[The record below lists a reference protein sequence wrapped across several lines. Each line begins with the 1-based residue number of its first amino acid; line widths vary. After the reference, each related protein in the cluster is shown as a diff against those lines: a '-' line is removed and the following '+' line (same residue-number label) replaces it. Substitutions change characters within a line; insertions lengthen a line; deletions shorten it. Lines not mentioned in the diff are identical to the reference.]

1 MDKIVKKTL
10 NEKLKLQFIVA
21 LIGVLVLVVGMFLP
35 YITAVGD
42 MGEYIEKHPDRIEIK
57 DLELTASD
65 LKDIPVIS
73 VSQIITGIYGEDDGA
88 LANVIVFTFCGFVAL
103 TALFVIIKKPI
114 AVMIFDLLAYGV
126 FAFLSAYMKE
136 DFIDPD
142 KYAWGIGYTV
152 IQIAIAL
159 VFVAAIWMLVKK
171 IIAKREL
178 KALPVAEPVVPAT
191 EMSAEQPW

>member
-1 MDKIVKKTL
+1 MDKIAKKTL
-10 NEKLKLQFIVA
+10 NEKLKLPFIVA
-21 LIGVLVLVVGMFLP
+21 LIGVLILVVGMFLP
-35 YITAVGD
+35 YITAVGE
-42 MGEYIEKHPDRIEIK
+42 MGEYIEKYPDRIEIK
-57 DLELTASD
+57 ELELTAND

-88 LANVIVFTFCGFVAL
+88 IANVIVMVFCGFSAL
-103 TALFVIIKKPI
+103 TALFVILKKPI
-114 AVMIFDLLAYGV
+114 AVMIFELLSCGV
-126 FAFLSAYMKE
+126 FAFLSEYMKE

-152 IQIAIAL
+152 IQAALAI

-178 KALPVAEPVVPAT
+178 KALPVAEPVAPVAETPA
-191 EMSAEQPW
+191 E

>member
-1 MDKIVKKTL
+1 MDKITKKTL
-10 NEKLKLQFIVA
+10 NEKLKFPFIVA
-21 LIGVLVLVVGMFLP
+21 LVGVLILVVGMFLP
-35 YITAVGD
+35 YITAVGE
-42 MGEYIEKHPDRIEIK
+42 MGEYIEKYPDRIEIK

-114 AVMIFDLLAYGV
+114 AVMISELLAYGV

-142 KYAWGIGYTV
+142 KYAWGIGYTI
-152 IQIAIAL
+152 IQGAIVV
-159 VFVAAIWMLVKK
+159 VFAAAIWMLVKK
-171 IIAKREL
+171 IVTKREL
-178 KALPVAEPVVPAT
+178 KALPVAEPVEPV
-191 EMSAEQPW
+191 AETLVE

>member
-171 IIAKREL
+171 ILAKREL
-178 KALPVAEPVVPAT
+178 KVLPVPEPVVPV
-191 EMSAEQPW
+191 AETPAE

>member
-1 MDKIVKKTL
+1 MDKIAKKTL
-10 NEKLKLQFIVA
+10 NEKLKLPFIVA
-21 LIGVLVLVVGMFLP
+21 LAGVLILVIGMFLP
-35 YITAVGD
+35 YITAVGE
-42 MGEYIEKHPDRIEIK
+42 MGEYIEKYPDRIEIK

-88 LANVIVFTFCGFVAL
+88 IANVIVMVFGGFLSL
-103 TALFVIIKKPI
+103 TALFVILKKPI
-114 AVMIFDLLAYGV
+114 AVMIFDLLSYGV

-142 KYAWGIGYTV
+142 KYAWGMGYTI
-152 IQIAIAL
+152 IQVAIAVIL
-159 VFVAAIWMLVKK
+159 VAAIWMLVKK

-178 KALPVAEPVVPAT
+178 KAMPITEPVAPVAETPA
-191 EMSAEQPW
+191 E

>member
-1 MDKIVKKTL
+1 MDKIAKKTL
-10 NEKLKLQFIVA
+10 NEKLKFPFVVA
-21 LIGVLVLVVGMFLP
+21 LIGVLILVVGMFLP
-35 YITAVGD
+35 YITAVGE
-42 MGEYIEKHPDRIEIK
+42 MGEYIEKYPDRIEIE

-73 VSQIITGIYGEDDGA
+73 VSQIISGIYGEDDGA
-88 LANVIVFTFCGFVAL
+88 LANVIVFTFCGFIAL
-103 TALFVIIKKPI
+103 TALFVVLKKPI
-114 AVMIFDLLAYGV
+114 AVMIFELLAYGV

-152 IQIAIAL
+152 IQIAIAV
-159 VFVAAIWMLVKK
+159 VFAAAVWMLVKK

-178 KALPVAEPVVPAT
+178 KAAPIAEPATPVAETPA
-191 EMSAEQPW
+191 E